1 MYIGRFLVVD
11 KNIGAYRVSSRSYPE
26 RKIREKDGK
35 LGKLEVVPTE
45 NYNNP
50 YISYTCLRNIENKTI
65 LGNGSHVDTITQ
77 KLELGFPVRDAL
89 SLSLLTLDFERDQEN
104 TPRIAGVVG
113 DSSYI
118 GIVTHNSLIIEEIDS
133 PTLIST
139 YGGKPEKI
147 DFDVETAAEAAKLI
161 YNMEYEFPVA
171 SCAVYN
177 DDIAIYNG

>member
-1 MYIGRFLVVD
+1 MYIGRFLIVD

-26 RKIREKDGK
+26 RKITRKN
-35 LGKLEVVPTE
+35 GKLEVVPTE
-45 NYNNP
+45 KYDNP
-50 YISYTCLRNIENKTI
+50 YISYTCLRTIENQTV

-77 KLELGFPVRDAL
+77 KIKLGLPPRDAL
-89 SLSLLTLDFERDQEN
+89 SLSLLTLDFERDQED
-104 TPRIAGVVG
+104 TPRIAGVAG

-118 GIVTHNSLIIEEIDS
+118 GIVTSSSLIVEEIDK

-147 DFDVETAAEAAKLI
+147 NFDVRNASEAAEFI

-171 SCAVYN
+171 SCAVYDGN
-177 DDIAIYNG
+177 IAIYNG